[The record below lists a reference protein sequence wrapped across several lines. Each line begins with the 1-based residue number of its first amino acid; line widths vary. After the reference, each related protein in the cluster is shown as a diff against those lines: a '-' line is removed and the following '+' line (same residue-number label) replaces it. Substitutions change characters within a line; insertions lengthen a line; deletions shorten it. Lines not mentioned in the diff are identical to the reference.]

1 MTDCSLNEQF
11 EDLFQKTFQEQN
23 QMSKYSN
30 NQEMKQNN
38 NNNNMAVKSTDF
50 FRIITLL
57 RKRKIHL
64 KSYTT
69 SRTKLRNYLWNIS
82 HTGITKEDFYKG
94 NFLFDIYILLTKTLN
109 SFSLDRKLSDE
120 NKHKMIY
127 MLWKECIQGNFYEFI
142 CKEEHFLHIDGKKCF
157 VPYCLEIYQWK
168 WKKSIT
174 S

>member
-69 SRTKLRNYLWNIS
+69 SRTKLRNYL
-82 HTGITKEDFYKG
+82 
-94 NFLFDIYILLTKTLN
+94 
-109 SFSLDRKLSDE
+109 
-120 NKHKMIY
+120 
-127 MLWKECIQGNFYEFI
+127 
-142 CKEEHFLHIDGKKCF
+142 
-157 VPYCLEIYQWK
+157 
-168 WKKSIT
+168 
-174 S
+174 